1 MFDSFMW
8 LQWWNVF
15 RTQSFTGLIP
25 HSNPAY
31 NLQVFLECPW
41 TLDLWQRSIGAV
53 GQLQVVLPMIM
64 YEMKWMIAYH
74 LFKLMDSL
82 ADDHYVGTQL
92 TLCSLLGNIGCC
104 HRAVVVPPVFFHLWW
119 MYSNTDKLFLLPP
132 LSLDL

>member
-1 MFDSFMW
+1 MW
-8 LQWWNVF
+8 LQCWNVF

-25 HSNPAY
+25 HSSPAY

-82 ADDHYVGTQL
+82 ADGHYVGTQL

-104 HRAVVVPPVFFHLWW
+104 HRAVVVPSVSFHLWW
-119 MYSNTDKLFLLPP
+119 MCSNTHKLFLLPP
-132 LSLDL
+132 LSLGL